1 MSDNNKPHRNGPCP
15 CGSGR
20 KYKKCCMESDN
31 TAFSPEEQLRN
42 NQAMLLFRLEG
53 KKRVMDMD
61 IKHLTAACEEIRA
74 QVAVIE
80 SMPYTNGQGDI
91 ITELNNQIAQIEKA
105 AAGYKTPWSVKV
117 DIATLRQVVRQEDEV
132 VEEKLEVPT
141 PAHTIQKPGPFG
153 PKMGP
158 IQTDEDDDI
167 DDDD

>member
-1 MSDNNKPHRNGPCP
+1 MNEQTLKNSFRKPVV
-15 CGSGR
+15 
-20 KYKKCCMESDN
+20 
-31 TAFSPEEQLRN
+31 SPEEQLRN
-42 NQAMLLFRLEG
+42 DQAMLLFRLEG

-61 IKHLTAACEEIRA
+61 IEHLTAACEEIRS

-80 SMPYTNGQGDI
+80 SMPHTDGQEDI

-117 DIATLRQVVRQEDEV
+117 DIATLRQLIGSADEV
-132 VEEKLEVPT
+132 VEEKLEVPR
-141 PAHTIQKPGPFG
+141 PAHSIHNAPPSGT
-153 PKMGP
+153 KMGP